1 MSEGGA
7 CPSPPRT
14 DFGSENS
21 SGLVTEAGGPEPSV
35 GVFGHLE
42 LFMTNMENISQTEE
56 QTQTTKSEA

>member
-1 MSEGGA
+1 MSQGEGA
-7 CPSPPRT
+7 CPSPRA